1 MALRLAAR
9 QKEGDERT
17 TTTTGTGEDDDVAD
31 DGESSWPIV
40 RAPRF
45 RFLLRPSVEFIRGKR
60 TKENRPPRE
69 LRSPKDDVV
78 RRNNNNNNNI
88 ASNDISCHEPSR
100 IYMQDI

>member
-17 TTTTGTGEDDDVAD
+17 TTGTGDDDDDDVAD
-31 DGESSWPIV
+31 DGESSCPIV
-40 RAPRF
+40 RAQRF

-60 TKENRPPRE
+60 PKENRPPRE

-78 RRNNNNNNNI
+78 RRNNNNNYI
-88 ASNDISCHEPSR
+88 DSNDISCHEPSR